1 MTSTASLDYDT
12 AAYDLMAYYAYRPEL
27 YFDSFAD
34 VEPTHQS
41 HKGASVTF
49 TIQNDLAIASTPL
62 TETTDVTAV
71 AMTDSQVTLTLAEY
85 GNAVQTTAKLRGTS
99 FIDLDPVVANV
110 VGFNAGISI
119 DDVCRSVLQAGT
131 QVAYSGGVAG
141 RTNIAAA
148 NVLTG
153 NDVRKA
159 KAKLRGQNVPTFGG
173 SYVSVIHPDVAYD
186 FTGASGGANFRDPHT
201 YSDPSAIWNGELG
214 MFEGF
219 RFIEAPRAPLFA
231 DASNGAG
238 ATGLVDVYRT
248 LFLGR
253 QALAKAYST
262 SDGNGSGPRV
272 VPGPVTDTLR
282 RFVPMGWYWLGAYG
296 LFRQTALYSVESAS
310 SIGINV

>member
-1 MTSTASLDYDT
+1 MTTTASLDYDT

-49 TIQNDLAIASTPL
+49 TIQNDLAVASTPL
-62 TETTDVTAV
+62 TETSDVTPV
-71 AMTDSQVTLTLAEY
+71 AMSDSQVTVTLAEY

-110 VGFNAGISI
+110 IGFNAGISI

-131 QVAYSGGVAG
+131 QVAYSG
-141 RTNIAAA
+141 AATSRGT
-148 NVLTG
+148 LTTSMNLSG
-153 NDVRKA
+153 ADVRKA

-173 SYVSVIHPDVAYD
+173 SYVGIIHPDVAFD

-201 YSDPSAIWNGELG
+201 YSDPSAIWNGEIG
-214 MFEGF
+214 QFEGI

-231 DASNGAG
+231 D
-238 ATGLVDVYRT
+238 TGSPSTVDVYRT
-248 LFLGR
+248 LVLGR

-282 RFVPMGWYWLGAYG
+282 RFVPMGWYWLGGYG
-296 LFRQTALYSVESAS
+296 LFRQTALYAIESS
-310 SIGINV
+310 STIGVNV